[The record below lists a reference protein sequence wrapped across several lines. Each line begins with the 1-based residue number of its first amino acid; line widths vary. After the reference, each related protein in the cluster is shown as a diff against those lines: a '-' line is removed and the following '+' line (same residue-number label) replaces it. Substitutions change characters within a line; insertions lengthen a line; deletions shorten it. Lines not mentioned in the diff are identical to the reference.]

1 MVGLMGVSLMAA
13 DRMDLPPLERRFGS
27 GFVLTVKTLD
37 GWKTPLARGT
47 LADARG
53 GVKWE
58 RELPHHHGPRRVL
71 VTQSGQVLLVDEWIN
86 VLSRYALTLIAP
98 SGVTVAQYSGE
109 HLISALGVPRAAIRL
124 HARLGAW
131 MTVEPKVVGDSVLFE
146 AGDRRLVLRLADGQ
160 LSARD

>member
-1 MVGLMGVSLMAA
+1 MGVSLMAA
-13 DRMDLPPLERRFGS
+13 DRMDLPPAERRFGS

-37 GWKTPLARGT
+37 GWKTPLGRAT

-71 VTQSGQVLLVDEWIN
+71 VTKSGQVLLVDEWIN
-86 VLSRYALTLIAP
+86 VLSRYALMLIAP

-109 HLISALGVPRAAIRL
+109 QIISLLGVPRAAIRL
-124 HARLGAW
+124 NARVGAW
-131 MTVEPKVVGDSVLFE
+131 MTAEPSAVGDSVFFE
-146 AGDRRLVLRLADGQ
+146 AGGRRLVLRLADGQ

>member
-1 MVGLMGVSLMAA
+1 MVGLVGVSLVAA
-13 DRMDLPPLERRFGS
+13 DRKDLPPTERRFGTD
-27 GFVLTVKTLD
+27 FVLTVKTLD
-37 GWKTPLARGT
+37 GWKTPLGRAT
-47 LADARG
+47 LVDARG
-53 GVKWE
+53 EVKWE

-131 MTVEPKVVGDSVLFE
+131 MTVEPRMDGDSVFFE
-146 AGDRRLVLRLADGQ
+146 AGGRRLVLRLADGQ

>member
-1 MVGLMGVSLMAA
+1 MVGLVGVSLVAA
-13 DRMDLPPLERRFGS
+13 DRMDLPPTERRFGTD
-27 GFVLTVKTLD
+27 FVLTVKTLD
-37 GWKTPLARGT
+37 GWKTPLGRAT
-47 LADARG
+47 LVDARG
-53 GVKWE
+53 EVKWE

-131 MTVEPKVVGDSVLFE
+131 MTVEPRMDGDSVFFE
-146 AGDRRLVLRLADGQ
+146 AGGRRLVLRLADGQ

>member
-1 MVGLMGVSLMAA
+1 MGVSLMAA
-13 DRMDLPPLERRFGS
+13 DRIDLPPLERRFGS
-27 GFVLTVKTLD
+27 SFVLTVKTLD
-37 GWKTPLARGT
+37 GWKTPLARAT

-58 RELPHHHGPRRVL
+58 QELPHHHGSRRVL

-109 HLISALGVPRAAIRL
+109 QLISALGVPRAAIRL

-131 MTVEPKVVGDSVLFE
+131 MTVEPRMDGDSVVFE
-146 AGDRRLVLRLADGQ
+146 AGGRRLVLRLADGQ

>member
-1 MVGLMGVSLMAA
+1 MGVSLMAT

-37 GWKTPLARGT
+37 GWKTPLGRAT
-47 LADARG
+47 LVDARG
-53 GVKWE
+53 EVKWE

-71 VTQSGQVLLVDEWIN
+71 VTKGGQVLLVDEWIN

-109 HLISALGVPRAAIRL
+109 QIISKLGVARAAIRL
-124 HARLGAW
+124 NARLGLW
-131 MTVEPKVVGDSVLFE
+131 MTTEPRLVGDAVFFE
-146 AGDRRLVLRLADGQ
+146 AGGRRLVLGLADGQ

>member
-1 MVGLMGVSLMAA
+1 MGVSLMAE
-13 DRMDLPPLERRFGS
+13 DRIDLPPLERRFGS

-37 GWKTPLARGT
+37 GWKTPLARAT
-47 LADARG
+47 LVDARG

-131 MTVEPKVVGDSVLFE
+131 MTVEPRMDGDSVVFE
-146 AGDRRLVLRLADGQ
+146 AGGRRLVLRLEDGQ